1 MSHIKP
7 EYLLDVNE
15 YKAWLETISQQKELE
30 ESSGYKKQI
39 KESSE
44 IKQVPLKLFPLV
56 SKKAWLDCL
65 LQLLK
70 VNFVVPFVADTTR

>member
-1 MSHIKP
+1 VEGGSVAHIKP

-15 YKAWLETISQQKELE
+15 YKAWLECNNQKKELE
-30 ESSGYKKQI
+30 ESTGYKKI
-39 KESSE
+39 STISSE
-44 IKQVPLKLFPLV
+44 IKEIPLKLFPLV

-70 VNFVVPFVADTTR
+70 VSV